1 MELFRIMMHI
11 FYLVNTPHDIYITTL
26 RIIISIPHP
35 SSHFSS
41 SMLVSLSHGN
51 SPYHTSVRTNY
62 SLHSS
67 HCSDSASTA
76 RIKHGWRLWGRQFQC
91 DVPYT
96 TRSRTLLIST
106 VYSTCYFVC
115 SIYFPESYY
124 LIAVHGFLCMHL
136 FQCVPV

>member
-1 MELFRIMMHI
+1 LCTIFITLSTHIMELFAHI
-11 FYLVNTPHDIYITTL
+11 QYGNAP
-26 RIIISIPHP
+26 IPHP
-35 SSHFSS
+35 SSHFPS

-76 RIKHGWRLWGRQFQC
+76 RIKHGWRLWRRQFQC

-124 LIAVHGFLCMHL
+124 LIPIHGFLCIYL
-136 FQCVPV
+136 FSVCSCLNT